1 MLASLSQKNE
11 IDLDLFVFIERYVTN
26 PIKWDIL
33 THFGKT
39 PHITSSTQDLAQLLG
54 RNYPITRRNIG
65 DLALFGI
72 LTIVDTQSPT
82 LEYRLC
88 DDSLLRAQVT
98 KLAQSTDNGPADRW

>member
-1 MLASLSQKNE
+1 MSHKHE

-33 THFGKT
+33 MHFGKA
-39 PHITSSTQDLAQLLG
+39 PHSTSNTQDLAQSLG

-72 LTIVDTQSPT
+72 LTIVDTQAPSF
-82 LEYRLC
+82 EYRLS
-88 DDSLLRAQVT
+88 DDPSIRAQVI
-98 KLAQSTDNGPADRW
+98 KLAQSTDSRLAERW

>member
-1 MLASLSQKNE
+1 MSHMHE

-33 THFGKT
+33 MYFGKT
-39 PHITSSTQDLAQLLG
+39 PHMTSSTQDLAQLLG

-72 LTIVDTQSPT
+72 LTIVDAQSPT
-82 LEYRLC
+82 LEYRLS
-88 DDSLLRAQVT
+88 DNPSIRTQVI
-98 KLAQSTDNGPADRW
+98 KLARSTHSSLVERW